1 MRLRDVHKLLSEY
14 RHRIN
19 LLVTRGIA
27 TMVNAETH
35 RQSLQVKSIGGELLD
50 PVEHFESY
58 GFTSHPHRGSESLLL
73 SLQGNRSHTVAI
85 CVADRRYR
93 LTGLAEGEVALHD
106 DQGNVIHLMRDQ
118 IKIEAVQ
125 HLEVS
130 APTCRITATTTH
142 EGDLTING
150 ALTVNG
156 NINIVGDIVADGISL
171 KNHTHPENNGGNT
184 GAPN

>member
-1 MRLRDVHKLLSEY
+1 MRIRDSHKLLSTY

-19 LLVTRGIA
+19 LLVTRGIV
-27 TMVNAETH
+27 TLVKAETH
-35 RQSLQVKSIGGELLD
+35 LQSLQVKSIGGEVLD

-58 GFTSHPHRGSESLLL
+58 GFTSHPHHGSETLLL
-73 SLQGNRSHTVAI
+73 SLQGNRSHTVAV

-130 APTCRITATTTH
+130 APTCEITSTTTH
-142 EGDLTING
+142 EGNLTING

-156 NINIVGDIVADGISL
+156 DINVTGDIVAAGVSL
-171 KNHTHPENNGGNT
+171 KNHTHPENDGGST
-184 GAPN
+184 GVPN